1 MTKNNK
7 FEINDLSYLINNILL
22 PIKLHQKSL
31 EYDVHNKLNENE
43 SLLFDLVN
51 ESLDELKVFEKH
63 FSYFDCSVI
72 QIFKKWSLVQ
82 KSQLN
87 GYNVNEMINQL
98 ETIPLYIRNQNCCI
112 LIQKDSSNKKAI
124 FSYFKVSFPN
134 EEVMSRNSDLEYIY
148 PERAFEIKN
157 LDIINS
163 MDFAI
168 LLADLSNK
176 SIEEAQAKTVKAN
189 HQNVEV
195 RDVPDII
202 FVSDWIANLLIAN
215 NDFSID
221 KPARIIKKTRDEV
234 NYENTLFPFR
244 RSGKFYLILNFNF
257 YKLIIYQ

>member
-1 MTKNNK
+1 MRKNNK
-7 FEINDLSYLINNILL
+7 FEVDYLSYLINNILL
-22 PIKLHQKSL
+22 PIKLPQKSL
-31 EYDVHNKLNENE
+31 EYDEDNKLNENE
-43 SLLFDLVN
+43 SLLFDLIN
-51 ESLDELKVFEKH
+51 KSLEELNYFEKY
-63 FSYFDCSVI
+63 FPYFDCLVV

-87 GYNVNEMINQL
+87 EYNINEMINQL
-98 ETIPLYIRNQNCCI
+98 ETIPLYMRNQNCCI
-112 LIQKDSSNKKAI
+112 LIQKDSFNKKAI
-124 FSYFKVSFPN
+124 FSYFQVSFSN
-134 EEVMSRNSDLEYIY
+134 EKVMSRNSDLEYIY
-148 PERAFEIKN
+148 PERSFEIKN

-202 FVSDWIANLLIAN
+202 FISDWIANLLIAN

-221 KPARIIKKTRDEV
+221 KPARIKKKTRDEV
-234 NYENTLFPFR
+234 NCENTLFPFR
-244 RSGKFYLILNFNF
+244 RSGEFLFNILA
-257 YKLIIYQ
+257 